1 MTPPTEED
9 KQRWAADFDKCNRIN
24 KHSWD
29 DIADVL
35 RFSQKSPFWRRNI
48 LSGKKFRE
56 KYDRLLIEMTE
67 ENRKNGK

>member
-1 MTPPTEED
+1 MTPPTEKD

-24 KHSWD
+24 KRSWD

-35 RFSQKSPFWRRNI
+35 HFSQKNTFWRKNI

-67 ENRKNGK
+67 EAKKNGK